1 MNTNIEER
9 KQLHEIQRI
18 VYLVKEVNCE
28 NWATISEGEKEMGV
42 KKTAVMQ
49 FINDNPKLFKVMPY
63 IGGITSNAKA
73 KNLGLVIKTVY
84 NSAEENPETEEW
96 LEAKKKAW
104 ENKIHIGEQTYYGC
118 HEYWL
123 IPEEGDGKEAKY
135 RNTPE
140 KIKFLEENGIIKKI
154 SGGYGGWGDYNR
166 TEYYPY
172 GDEVQKALEGIGWTT
187 DFDEVSA
194 KAKK

>member
-1 MNTNIEER
+1 M
-9 KQLHEIQRI
+9 EISEVKRI
-18 VYLVKEVNCE
+18 VNLVKEVNCE
-28 NWATISEGEKEMGV
+28 NWAVISEVAKEMGV

-49 FINDNPKLFKVMPY
+49 FINDNPKLFKVVPY

-73 KNLGLVIKTVY
+73 KNLGLVIKAVY
-84 NSAEENPETEEW
+84 DSAEENPETEEW

-104 ENKIHIGEQTYYGC
+104 ENKIHVGEQTYYGV

-123 IPEEGDGKEAKY
+123 IPEDDGKEAKY

-140 KIKFLEENGIIKKI
+140 KIKFLEEKGIIKKTT
-154 SGGYGGWGDYNR
+154 GGYGGLSDYYR
-166 TEYYPY
+166 TVYYPY

-187 DFDEVSA
+187 DFDERSA
-194 KAKK
+194 

>member
-1 MNTNIEER
+1 M
-9 KQLHEIQRI
+9 EINEVKRI
-18 VYLVKEVNCE
+18 VNLVKEVNCE
-28 NWATISEGEKEMGV
+28 NWAVVSEVAKEMGV

-49 FINDNPKLFKVMPY
+49 FINDNPKLFKVVPY
-63 IGGITSNAKA
+63 IGGITNNAKA

-96 LEAKKKAW
+96 LDVKKKAW
-104 ENKIHIGEQTYYGC
+104 EKKIHIGERAYYGC

-123 IPEEGDGKEAKY
+123 IPEEGGKEGKY

-140 KIKFLEENGIIKKI
+140 KVQELADAGVIKKV
-154 SGGYGGWGDYNR
+154 GMCYGGWGDAR
-166 TEYYPY
+166 HE
-172 GDEVQKALEGIGWTT
+172 EVFIFNDDVKKAIEDYGWTT

-194 KAKK
+194 NAKK

>member
-1 MNTNIEER
+1 MEFNEV
-9 KQLHEIQRI
+9 KRI
-18 VYLVKEVNCE
+18 VNLVKEVNCE
-28 NWATISEGEKEMGV
+28 NWATISEVAKEMGV

-49 FINDNPKLFKVMPY
+49 FINDNPKLFKVVPY

-96 LEAKKKAW
+96 LEVRKKEW
-104 ENKIHIGEQTYYGC
+104 EKRIHIGERTYYGC

-123 IPEEGDGKEAKY
+123 IAEDGGKEGKY

-140 KIKFLEENGIIKKI
+140 KVQELADAGVIIKV
-154 SGGYGGWGDYNR
+154 GRCYGSWGDARHEEVFIFN
-166 TEYYPY
+166 
-172 GDEVQKALEGIGWTT
+172 DEVRKAIEDYGWTT

-194 KAKK
+194 NAKK